1 MALPEDQ
8 KSSNDLI
15 SVHQVRKRFYLC
27 LSRTFVKEVD
37 KDFFHDLLEIPR
49 PLKELLDFMHISQDR
64 DIQKG
69 RYLITC
75 FIQEIRQIKED
86 MILRGLARDYAALFL
101 GVGLATVP
109 LCESVYQS
117 YSRLLFQDS
126 YFQVRER
133 YQDIGLAKN
142 GDYPEPDDHL
152 SVELAYMA
160 NLCQLSID
168 SIERKKGEY
177 PYYHRLQKDFLEKHL
192 MIWVPE
198 FSKTL
203 IETSNST
210 FYSAMT
216 YLLRGYIKA
225 DWEFM
230 NSCDDY

>member
-1 MALPEDQ
+1 M
-8 KSSNDLI
+8 
-15 SVHQVRKRFYLC
+15 R
-27 LSRTFVKEVD
+27 EVD
-37 KDFFHDLLEIPR
+37 KEFFQDLLEIPR
-49 PLKELLDFMHISQDR
+49 PLRDLLDLMHISQDR

-69 RYLITC
+69 RYLVTS
-75 FIQEIRQIKED
+75 FIQEIRQTKED
-86 MILRGLARDYAALFL
+86 TILRDLARDYATLFL

-109 LCESVYQS
+109 LCESVYRS

-126 YFQVRER
+126 YFQVKER
-133 YQDIGLAKN
+133 YQDIGLTIN
-142 GDYPEPDDHL
+142 GDYPESDDHL
-152 SVELAYMA
+152 SVELAYMD
-160 NLCQLSID
+160 NLCRLSID
-168 SIERKKGEY
+168 SIERKTGEY

-225 DWEFM
+225 DWDFH
-230 NSCDDY
+230 NARYDY